1 MQRLSFLSGRAD
13 IISTKGETIM
23 GRMSTARL
31 AAVIALAVLVGAA
44 GAARADHHA
53 VKVEKKEGVGSYLA
67 DTKGMTLYIFKKDT
81 PGKSACA
88 GECVAKWPLYFRE
101 KVAAP
106 AGTKAEDFGTITRE
120 DGKKQTTYKGLPLY
134 YFAGDA
140 KPGDTNGQ
148 GVKDV
153 WLVAAP

>member
-1 MQRLSFLSGRAD
+1 MRTVTVA
-13 IISTKGETIM
+13 
-23 GRMSTARL
+23 RML
-31 AAVIALAVLVGAA
+31 GLIAIVVLVSVA
-44 GAARADHHA
+44 GAAWADHHA

-67 DTKGMTLYIFKKDT
+67 DSKGMTLYIFKKDT
-81 PGKSACA
+81 AGKSACT

-106 AGTKAEDFGTITRE
+106 AGTKEGDFGTITRD
-120 DGKKQTTYKGLPLY
+120 DGKKQTTYKGMPLY

-148 GVKDV
+148 GVKEV
-153 WLVAAP
+153 WSVAAP